1 MNLKAVAEIRQ
12 SEFTVNILE
21 NEKYHETDKPKESK
35 PITSK
40 DVENDEDLKE
50 EQFEEVNGDE
60 EKVEKAVKKGV
71 RDKDSGKKLKGEKQR
86 QQITW
91 VQFGTGFGSYG
102 SDYDE
107 RGSRFYY
114 ESDRNDYLK
123 YPLIIVAVLLC
134 LNIGYLLYIINSNY
148 LREPLIE
155 LDFYLYFFIG
165 LLLLVPPNCIMF
177 CSDCFTRVPF
187 HYLFLAMAVV
197 GACFLTFAYTC
208 RHITLV
214 PLYVSISILTVVAV
228 CIALSFTQ
236 FNFRAWYLYVIGII
250 TAFAATCIV
259 MHALK
264 NNDPLKEI
272 PLNSISWTLLP
283 VGTVL
288 HAIMFIL
295 ELQLIIGGGKIVMG
309 ENEVVYTAFLLY
321 TAPVD
326 VFIKIFEVIFGT
338 ED

>member
-12 SEFTVNILE
+12 SEFKVNILE
-21 NEKYHETDKPKESK
+21 NEKNHETDKPKESK
-35 PITSK
+35 PVSTSK
-40 DVENDEDLKE
+40 DVKNEEDVKE

-60 EKVEKAVKKGV
+60 EKVEKVVKKGV
-71 RDKDSGKKLKGEKQR
+71 RDKDSGKKLKGEKHR

-91 VQFGTGFGSYG
+91 VQFGTGFGGYG

-134 LNIGYLLYIINSNY
+134 LNIGYLSYVVDSTSK
-148 LREPLIE
+148 RERLIE
-155 LDFYLYFFIG
+155 EDFYMYFFIG

-187 HYLFLAMAVV
+187 HYLFSAMAFIGV
-197 GACFLTFAYTC
+197 CFLSFACTC
-208 RHITLV
+208 WYLSLV
-214 PLYVSISILTVVAV
+214 PLFVAISIFIVVAV
-228 CIALSFTQ
+228 CTALSFTE
-236 FNFRAWYLYVIGII
+236 FDFRRWYLYVIVII
-250 TAFAATCIV
+250 PALAATYIMMYV
-259 MHALK
+259 SK
-264 NNDPLKEI
+264 NRYKIPLK
-272 PLNSISWTLLP
+272 SITLTLLP